1 MDYTI
6 KDARHAH
13 GMKIIQCYSPDG
25 FKTRAHRLASTKNI
39 NGKYVHRAGGYC
51 VTPSG
56 AREFERLYAEGWDAS
71 YVTGLKEPRRPN
83 DPTPNRTPRRSASG
97 TERAEPSDA

>member
-1 MDYTI
+1 MDYII

-25 FKTRAHRLASTKNI
+25 FKTRAHRLASAK
-39 NGKYVHRAGGYC
+39 GKYAHRSGGYC

-71 YVTGLKEPRRPN
+71 YVTGLKEPPKEN
-83 DPTPNRTPRRSASG
+83 Q
-97 TERAEPSDA
+97 